1 MQLNLGTKIRALRQ
15 RDGRT
20 QDALAEAL
28 GVSAQAVSRWESGG
42 SYPDMETIPT
52 IANYFHIS
60 IDELFG
66 YNNDREEKINDIINK
81 AQRILSTHMGFV
93 LYEGCLSDDVYECIE
108 MLRTASEEFP
118 NEPRIL
124 GLLAQELMMWGI
136 HAHGIGIELNET
148 TGMMEE
154 DEQHNTQNVFWQE
167 AIDAYEKTLKADLST
182 EDREEYLKQLIP
194 LYCRMG
200 QYDKAEALAN
210 AQNSIAV
217 SRELMLAMATKG
229 EEKARYRSEGIM
241 ALLTYLELSLQESIG
256 LNTKISGTKHA
267 KELQLSVIKLYETIF
282 ADGRCGLYH
291 RDIGR
296 LYFHLV
302 NCEAVLGGTMEDII
316 AYFDKA
322 FYHFKQ
328 YMRIY
333 EKGEFEYTAPLV
345 AKLLPLTKENLPPMG
360 QDFWQRQIP
369 LLLEN
374 VQEELRK
381 IPKYAECFE

>member
-42 SYPDMETIPT
+42 SYPDMETIPA

-66 YNNDREEKINDIINK
+66 YNYDREEKINSIIESAK
-81 AQRILSTHMGFV
+81 KILTHQGFV
-93 LYEGCLSDDVYECIE
+93 LYEGCLSEDVYESIE
-108 MLRTASEEFP
+108 MLRAASEEFP

-124 GLLAQELMMWGI
+124 GLLAQALMMWGI
-136 HAHGIGIELNET
+136 HAHGMETVLNET
-148 TGMMEE
+148 TGIMEE
-154 DEQHNTQNVFWQE
+154 DEQHNAQNVFWQE
-167 AIDAYEKTLKADLST
+167 AIEAYEKALKAELPT
-182 EDREEYLKQLIP
+182 EAREKTIQQLTP

-200 QYDKAEALAN
+200 QYDKAKALAN

-229 EEKARYRSEGIM
+229 EEKVRYRGEAILELIVYLDCSIREGI
-241 ALLTYLELSLQESIG
+241 A
-256 LNTKISGTKHA
+256 LNTKIS
-267 KELQLSVIKLYETIF
+267 KEEYKDLLLVLIRLYETVF
-282 ADGRCGLYH
+282 ADGRCGFYHWYIANLY
-291 RDIGR
+291 
-296 LYFHLV
+296 LALV
-302 NCEAVLGGTMEDII
+302 HCEANTDGAKEDII

-322 FYHFKQ
+322 FCHCKQ
-328 YMRIY
+328 YMRINEEDEY
-333 EKGEFEYTAPLV
+333 EYTAPLV
-345 AKLLPLTKENLPPMG
+345 ANLPRLDGKGMPPMNA
-360 QDFWQRQIP
+360 DFWQTQITILP
-369 LLLEN
+369 ERAKD
-374 VQEELRK
+374 ELRK